1 MGAMKYSKRTVCLLL
16 TGLICVFPIS
26 GCSSDEGTKNSSVTE
41 SRVSSGQVSVSDN
54 LSSEFSSADDVS
66 DENASKE
73 SSTPKESK
81 VSEVSIPTENSF
93 TGRFVRTDPL
103 AGSEDKHLNY
113 ELELSEYNDK
123 LYLRVLSMDMQYDPE
138 LDVEG
143 YDANIVRNENVE
155 LIAAAPYDPSS
166 DIFVFTADDDEIT
179 VKYSDQHDLEVTA
192 GSSSEYGYL
201 TDTYIYQPPVD
212 NPFPTPEA
220 IHDPKTP
227 DGKMDAGI
235 AESVRVQL
243 GLDANAEI
251 TEEDCKKI
259 TRLYIVPQPKPATSL
274 DGIEYF
280 SGLKELEV
288 GDSTVRDISALS
300 TLTELES
307 ISFTNSMIEIIPD
320 LSACKK
326 LKKVE
331 FINDFISDISPLAKL
346 QNLETV
352 MLISDQVRSIAPLKD
367 NHTIKSLTLTN
378 TCVTDWDSIG
388 DNEDLKKA
396 LFCDYKYYLEMQNK
410 AKKIISENITDD
422 MSDLEKQVR
431 LAKYVEDFMEYEF
444 AEDDPDL
451 NVPFGYQ
458 GIVENKGVCANYA
471 YAAKYLMNLAG
482 LEVIVCTSYDHD
494 WNMINLNGKWYEFD
508 CTWDDEKDI
517 EDWSWFN
524 RSSAAVTRNDHH
536 CQAMPER
543 MPYAAEDM
551 PFTEYGR
558 FGALPD

>member
-26 GCSSDEGTKNSSVTE
+26 GCSSDEGTKSSSVTE
-41 SRVSSGQVSVSDN
+41 SRVSSGQVSVSDD
-54 LSSEFSSADDVS
+54 LSSEPSTEDDVS
-66 DENASKE
+66 DESTSKE
-73 SSTPKESK
+73 SSTPEESN
-81 VSEVSIPTENSF
+81 VSEVSDPTENRF
-93 TGRFVRTDPL
+93 TGRYVCTDPL
-103 AGSEDKHLNY
+103 ADSEDEHINY
-113 ELELSEYNDK
+113 ELELSAYNDK
-123 LYLRVLSMDMQYDPE
+123 LYLRVLSMDMKYDPA
-138 LDVEG
+138 LAVGG

-166 DIFVFTADDDEIT
+166 DTFVFTADDNEIT
-179 VKYSDQHDLEVTA
+179 VKYTDQHNLEVTA
-192 GSSSEYGYL
+192 DYSSDYGYL
-201 TDTYIYQPPVD
+201 NDTYIYQPPVD

-235 AESVRVQL
+235 AESVRMQL

-259 TRLYIVPQPKPATSL
+259 TKLFIVPQTKPITSL

-280 SGLKELEV
+280 SSLKELEV
-288 GDSTVRDISALS
+288 GDSTVKDISALS

-307 ISFTNSMIEIIPD
+307 ISFTNSMIEEIPD

-331 FINDFISDISPLAKL
+331 FIDDFISDISPLADI
-346 QNLETV
+346 QSLETV
-352 MLISDQVRSIAPLKD
+352 MLINDQVRSIAPLKD
-367 NHTIKSLTLTN
+367 NHTIKSLTLTK
-378 TCVTDWDSIG
+378 TCISDWESIS

-396 LFCDYKYYLEMQNK
+396 LFCDYEYYLEIQNK
-410 AKKIISENITDD
+410 ARKIISETITDD

-431 LAKYVEDFMEYEF
+431 LAKYIEDFMEYGDIE
-444 AEDDPDL
+444 EDPNR
-451 NVPFGYQ
+451 NVPRGYY
-458 GIVENKGVCANYA
+458 GIIENKGVCENYT

-482 LEVIVCTSYDHD
+482 LEVISCASYDHA
-494 WNMINLNGKWYEFD
+494 WNMIKLDGKWYEFD
-508 CTWDDEKDI
+508 CTWDDEKEI

-524 RSSAAVTRNDHH
+524 RSSAAVARNDHH
-536 CQAMPER
+536 CQLMPER

-551 PFTEYGR
+551 PFTEYIR
-558 FGALPD
+558 FGTLPD

>member
-26 GCSSDEGTKNSSVTE
+26 GCSSNEGTESSSVTE

-166 DIFVFTADDDEIT
+166 DIFVFTADDDEIA
-179 VKYSDQHDLEVTA
+179 VKYTDQHNLEVTVDY
-192 GSSSEYGYL
+192 SSDYGYL

-212 NPFPTPEA
+212 NPFPTPEV

-494 WNMINLNGKWYEFD
+494 WNMIKSKRQVVRIRLHLG
-508 CTWDDEKDI
+508 
-517 EDWSWFN
+517 
-524 RSSAAVTRNDHH
+524 
-536 CQAMPER
+536 
-543 MPYAAEDM
+543 
-551 PFTEYGR
+551 
-558 FGALPD
+558 

>member
-1 MGAMKYSKRTVCLLL
+1 M
-16 TGLICVFPIS
+16 
-26 GCSSDEGTKNSSVTE
+26 
-41 SRVSSGQVSVSDN
+41 
-54 LSSEFSSADDVS
+54 
-66 DENASKE
+66 
-73 SSTPKESK
+73 TP
-81 VSEVSIPTENSF
+81 NW
-93 TGRFVRTDPL
+93 
-103 AGSEDKHLNY
+103 N
-113 ELELSEYNDK
+113 
-123 LYLRVLSMDMQYDPE
+123 
-138 LDVEG
+138 
-143 YDANIVRNENVE
+143 
-155 LIAAAPYDPSS
+155 
-166 DIFVFTADDDEIT
+166 DEIA
-179 VKYSDQHDLEVTA
+179 VKYTDQHNLEVTVDY
-192 GSSSEYGYL
+192 SSDYGYL

-517 EDWSWFN
+517 ENWSWFN
-524 RSSAAVTRNDHH
+524 RSSAAVSRNDHH